1 MIGILWFILKRIH
14 ETSEG
19 RILDISMNI
28 VHLGINYIQV
38 VALSYHPF
46 KWYITS
52 SVLNDSSH
60 ENIKYVFST
69 SESSF

>member
-28 VHLGINYIQV
+28 VHLEINYIQV

-46 KWYITS
+46 KWDTTS
-52 SVLNDSSH
+52 SVFNDSSH